1 MEGKGGP
8 ERVSVLRL
16 IILYNWSHMDAAL
29 KAGEARQT
37 MQQRHGPQKRRHC
50 LLSAEAEQL
59 CLCSTDETRLLGA
72 SVLLAL

>member
-1 MEGKGGP
+1 M
-8 ERVSVLRL
+8 
-16 IILYNWSHMDAAL
+16 AL

-37 MQQRHGPQKRRHC
+37 MQQCHGPQKRQHC